1 MSGPM
6 AIRFFISELTRQ
18 VPSENITEDP
28 EWASIIPKGVRDGI
42 DGQRTQSRRDYR
54 SVIPALP
61 RKGGSRQLVPSRA
74 RARKAIVSR
83 KCRGYSAM

>member
-42 DGQRTQSRRDYR
+42 DGQRTQSRRDYQ

-61 RKGGSRQLVPSRA
+61 RKGDPGNWYQAGLGPEKRS
-74 RARKAIVSR
+74 
-83 KCRGYSAM
+83 